1 MGIRA
6 WASSPVIMAEILSS
20 DTTTATLPI
29 TGMTCASC
37 ANFVQRTL
45 QRTPGVTAATVNYA
59 TEKATIEFDPTALDT
74 AALRAAVESAGY
86 GVGAEPPAP
95 DVGII
100 PETTA
105 ETASPVAASYPTNL
119 LLAAALTAVVMPLSM
134 LSMTPWLMARVSMP
148 TLNWLLLLL
157 TLPVVVVAGRQFYV
171 SAWKAARHG
180 TATMDTLVAVGTGA
194 ALLFSLFVTVAPTVA
209 ARNGIPTDA
218 YYDTTATIITLILLG
233 RWLEGR
239 ARTRTGEAIRRLAG
253 RAAKTARVVAPDGTE
268 REVPIQALRPG
279 DVVSVRP
286 GEKIATDGTVVDG
299 QSAVNEAMLTGE
311 SLPVEKGVGAAVF
324 GATLNTTGALRFRVT
339 KLGADTLLAQISRLV
354 EDAQASRAPIQR
366 LADRV
371 SAVFV
376 PVVVGVAL
384 LTFGVWLAVGPTG
397 QALPLALRAAV
408 AVLIIACPCALG
420 LATPTAILVGTG
432 RGAAR
437 GILIRSAEALE
448 RAYAVDTV
456 VLDKTGTLTRG
467 EPGVTTFQAAEGFE
481 TPVVLALAA
490 AVERRSEH
498 PLARAVAQYATAQ
511 QAPTL
516 TATDFQA
523 LTGQGATGT
532 VTGQAVLI
540 GSPRLLAE
548 RGIPLDNHLKT
559 AVDGL
564 QAAAQTVLVVA
575 VDGRAAGVFGVA
587 DQLRE
592 TSKAAVAALHQQ
604 GLNVVMLTGDNAATA
619 AAVGKALGID
629 RVVADVLPAEKAAF
643 VAALQ
648 AEGRVVAMVGD
659 GLNDAPALARADV
672 GIAMGTGTDVA
683 AATAGIT
690 LLREGVSGVAEALA
704 LSRRTVRVIRQN
716 LFFAFLY
723 NSLGIPVAAGV
734 LYPFTGQLL
743 SPMIAAAAMALSSVS
758 VLLNSLRLR

>member
-1 MGIRA
+1 MA
-6 WASSPVIMAEILSS
+6 TTVSPETA
-20 DTTTATLPI
+20 TATLPI

-37 ANFVQRTL
+37 ASFVQRTL
-45 QRTPGVTAATVNYA
+45 QRTPGVTAANVNYA
-59 TEKATIEFDPTALDT
+59 TEKATVEFDPAKLDT
-74 AALRAAVESAGY
+74 TTLRAAVESAGY
-86 GVGAEPPAP
+86 GVAEPSVPTAPEAMESAVPA
-95 DVGII
+95 
-100 PETTA
+100 TQH
-105 ETASPVAASYPTNL
+105 PTKL

-134 LSMTPWLMARVSMP
+134 LAMTPWLMARVSMP
-148 TLNWLLLLL
+148 TLNWILLLL
-157 TLPVVVVAGRQFYV
+157 TMPVVVISGRAFYV
-171 SAWKAARHG
+171 TAWKAARHR

-194 ALLFSLFVTVAPTVA
+194 ALLYSVAVTVAPVQL
-209 ARNGIPTDA
+209 ARHGIPPDA

-233 RWLEGR
+233 RWLESR

-253 RAAKTARVVAPDGTE
+253 LAAKTARISAPDGTE
-268 REVPIQALRPG
+268 REVLIQQLRPG
-279 DVVSVRP
+279 DVVIVRP
-286 GEKIATDGTVVDG
+286 GEKIATDGVVVDG

-311 SLPVEKGVGAAVF
+311 PMPVEKGIGTQVF
-324 GATLNTTGALRFRVT
+324 GATINTTGVLRFRVT
-339 KLGADTLLAQISRLV
+339 KLGADTLLAQITRLV

-384 LTFGVWLAVGPTG
+384 LTFGVWLALGPTS
-397 QALPLALRAAV
+397 QALPLALRASV

-448 RAYAVDTV
+448 RAHDVDTV

-467 EPGVTTFQAAEGFE
+467 EPGVTAFVAA
-481 TPVVLALAA
+481 TSTDAPTVLALAA
-490 AVERRSEH
+490 AVERHSEH
-498 PLARAVAQYATAQ
+498 PLARAVVQYARNQ
-511 QAPTL
+511 QAADL

-523 LTGQGATGT
+523 LTGQGAIGN
-532 VTGQAVLI
+532 VEGRVVLI

-548 RGIPLDNHLKT
+548 RGISLDDD
-559 AVDGL
+559 AVL
-564 QAAAQTVLVVA
+564 AHAAEEQRAAAQTVLLVA
-575 VDGRAAGVFGVA
+575 IDGRVAGLLAVA
-587 DQLRE
+587 DQLRDS
-592 TSKAAVAALHQQ
+592 SKAAVAALHAQ
-604 GLNVVMLTGDNAATA
+604 GLTVVMLTGDNAATA
-619 AAVGKALGID
+619 AVVAHALGID

-672 GIAMGTGTDVA
+672 GLAMGTGTDVA

-690 LLREGVSGVAEALA
+690 LLREGVGGVAEALA
-704 LSRRTVRVIRQN
+704 LSSRTVRIIRQN

-734 LYPFTGQLL
+734 LYPLTGHLL
-743 SPMIAAAAMALSSVS
+743 SPMLAAAAMALSSIS